1 MKKWICL
8 AVLCLMGVVLQS
20 TRTRGF
26 ECQGGDEDHEI
37 NELYQSPAREDICL
51 FQLESVKEGDVV
63 KVGIYFSIEEGW
75 NIYDNNP
82 EGHGYLPTRGG
93 VERAGGM

>member
-8 AVLCLMGVVLQS
+8 AVLCLMGVVLQAP
-20 TRTRGF
+20 RTRGF

-51 FQLESVKEGDVV
+51 FRF
-63 KVGIYFSIEEGW
+63 GIGE
-75 NIYDNNP
+75 
-82 EGHGYLPTRGG
+82 RGG
-93 VERAGGM
+93 RGESGDLFQY